1 MDLLFGFLEISVI
14 TCHNRS
20 NINGYESKPYLYL
33 LDFTFKWLV
42 FTVQWLIPSCGKKQ
56 HDIAMATV
64 TNPKPLNSVKIW
76 LMTSKPQCVFFWSST
91 KIWGKEF
98 MRFPRTSTTNIL
110 KAASKKRSW
119 RVFLAPAN
127 GQWNTLAPKV
137 RTPPS
142 ETWPA
147 AANSGSYT
155 GSKIGDDFKHIVI
168 WSCS

>member
-1 MDLLFGFLEISVI
+1 MTGFYCAMTNSIVRE
-14 TCHNRS
+14 
-20 NINGYESKPYLYL
+20 
-33 LDFTFKWLV
+33 
-42 FTVQWLIPSCGKKQ
+42 KKTY
-56 HDIAMATV
+56 DIAMATV

-76 LMTSKPQCVFFWSST
+76 LMTSKPSDQCVYRSST
-91 KIWGKEF
+91 KIWGKF
-98 MRFPRTSTTNIL
+98 MRFSSITSTTSTTNILKLVGKGATTSTTNIL
-110 KAASKKRSW
+110 KAAPKKRSWRSW

-168 WSCS
+168 WSYS